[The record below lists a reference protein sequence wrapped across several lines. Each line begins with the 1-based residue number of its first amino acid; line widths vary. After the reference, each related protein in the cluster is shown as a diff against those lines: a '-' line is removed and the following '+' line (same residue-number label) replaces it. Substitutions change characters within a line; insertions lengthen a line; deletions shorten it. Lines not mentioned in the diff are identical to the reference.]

1 MGLDKV
7 VAIDGPVGVGKS
19 TVAREVARALSLHH
33 LDTGAMYRAV
43 ALEAMRR
50 GGGGALGEDD
60 LRDISSNLQ
69 LELLPDGRVLLRG
82 EDVTGAIRD
91 EGVSRYVA
99 HVADSR
105 IVREALVEEQRRIGR
120 LRPSLVEGRDIGT
133 VVFPRAACKIY
144 LEGTP
149 LERAR
154 RRGDQLRRL
163 NKSTEQR
170 DVYHALLERDE
181 KDRRRPWG
189 ALRLAPDAVVIDTT
203 SYSLAVVVSLIC
215 ALVRANPL
223 FSEADQQTCA
233 TAAGS

>member
-50 GGGGALGEDD
+50 GGGGVLGEDD

-203 SYSLAVVVSLIC
+203 CYSLAVVVSLIC